1 MKKRDTRF
9 VRALIFGC
17 LACVTSGF
25 STTHDV
31 RARSR
36 QGSASPHHVPSPR
49 REQVERAIVTRSSI
63 SALHASKDPIDAP
76 ISASRRQWLLSS
88 FTTSAAA
95 SAALAWTSHPTP
107 ARAAEAK
114 TTEKGGVVGNPFDAI
129 RYEVGDPKGG
139 VAYLRDRLDAR
150 DFSAVMDF
158 TKEYDLV
165 LRKIA
170 MGTAKK
176 RLPKGPIK
184 DRGTEL
190 CNAVTFDLIGI
201 NRNSRKGQENPDE
214 ARRYLDELVQDAK
227 GMLEL
232 EKYAEDPPS
241 S

>member
-1 MKKRDTRF
+1 MKSDSLF
-9 VRALIFGC
+9 VRALVFGC
-17 LACVTSGF
+17 LAGLATGF
-25 STTHDV
+25 PTHDV
-31 RARSR
+31 RARSTPWH
-36 QGSASPHHVPSPR
+36 ASPHQLPSPR
-49 REQVERAIVTRSSI
+49 REQVERAIMTRPSI
-63 SALHASKDPIDAP
+63 LSALHASNDPIDAP
-76 ISASRRQWLLSS
+76 LYSSRRKWLTSS
-88 FTTSAAA
+88 FTTAAA
-95 SAALAWTSHPTP
+95 ATVATMAWTSCPTP
-107 ARAAEAK
+107 AHAAK
-114 TTEKGGVVGNPFDAI
+114 TSEKGGVVGNPFDAI
-129 RYEVGDPKGG
+129 RYEVGDPQGG
-139 VAYLRDRLDAR
+139 VAFLRDRLDAR
-150 DFSAVMDF
+150 DFAAVMDF
-158 TKEYDLV
+158 TKEYDLA

-201 NRNSRKGQENPDE
+201 NRNSRKGQENSDE